1 VRRFLIDVISYFLT
15 VHTCICRV
23 SILEID
29 DNALHFIK
37 QYHVVFTLFS
47 IYGIIYIYIM
57 TLVGIFQGGHT
68 HKLLAL

>member
-1 VRRFLIDVISYFLT
+1 MRIFFIDVVSYFLT

-37 QYHVVFTLFS
+37 QYHAVFTFFS
-47 IYGIIYIYIM
+47 IRGIIYI
-57 TLVGIFQGGHT
+57 L
-68 HKLLAL
+68 